1 MTVLMNANDTNY
13 AISYRWTEKSITQF
27 KAKLSKKMYVGHYEG
42 CTPITLTALSLPC
55 NCELIA

>member
-1 MTVLMNANDTNY
+1 MNANDTNY

-42 CTPITLTALSLPC
+42 YTPITLTALSLPC